1 MRNAALFAIL
11 ATILVSPALAQSPRE
26 AAAGASPPG
35 TSRAASGLSSSS
47 GTQGAPKSNS
57 PGPPI
62 DQGPV
67 SSEANQAHRGGGA
80 VLEGA
85 PGAPAPVPQPTPSHD
100 GASRR

>member
-26 AAAGASPPG
+26 APP
-35 TSRAASGLSSSS
+35 R
-47 GTQGAPKSNS
+47 SNS